1 MGTKANENEIIKRLD
16 QILKILGIVLTKT
29 MGEETSLTEKAVI
42 LKRGGLDNYV
52 IAEILN
58 STPESVRKLIANYPP
73 RIKKKKG

>member
-1 MGTKANENEIIKRLD
+1 MGTNANETRILDRLD
-16 QILKILGIVLTKT
+16 QILKILAMVLTKT